1 MRLDNSQES
10 LERVKTGRILG
21 IDYGRKRI
29 GLAISDPF
37 QMLASTFKTV
47 PNAAPGNTVLEIA
60 ASLAEFSV
68 SAIVLG
74 LPMHMS
80 GEKSDMA
87 KEIDAFAA
95 ELEAKIDAPIF
106 LWDERWTTQ
115 SAEKLLIETGRS
127 PSKSRQH
134 IDQVAA
140 AFLLQNFLDRLAFAK
155 KQTVE

>member
-10 LERVKTGRILG
+10 LKQVANGRILG
-21 IDYGRKRI
+21 VDYGRKRI

-47 PNAAPGNTVLEIA
+47 SNAKLGKTVREIA
-60 ASLAEFSV
+60 ALIAELSV

-74 LPMHMS
+74 QPLHMS

-87 KEIDAFAA
+87 KEIDAFVT
-95 ELEAKIDAPIF
+95 ELETQIDLPIF

-115 SAEKLLIETGRS
+115 SAEKLMIETGRS

-140 AFLLQNFLDRLAFAK
+140 AFLLQSFLDRLSFLK
-155 KQTVE
+155 KTLN